1 MCFSFITKLFRR
13 EKIDHQVNNLQITEQ
28 TDEPYNPSE
37 DFTRKEHKEPIEY
50 IIVDER
56 EAMAA
61 VGLPTEFGSKK
72 KRKNNRRK
80 APIGKE
86 DFATF
91 VLPSLKELYGI
102 QTLESARPIVSKMGY
117 FYENAVKRKS
127 EMKANSQKEH
137 TLEVLE
143 NTSEAQ
149 STKAATSETDDEH
162 NFAALRRQEMN
173 IESQVDGFGEYN
185 MQSNNKQI
193 DGKVKNDID
202 VDVDSSIN
210 EGKDTTHSDDIKQ
223 DDSVEPGPDCSGSE
237 YNSARSHCEDEIAED
252 DISNKLKKKS
262 KKKKPTKNNSYPE
275 EIEND
280 RNLVKYWRRRYTLFS
295 LYDRGIKMDAE
306 AWFSATP
313 ECIAKHTANRL
324 RCDIIVDAFCG
335 TGGNS
340 IQFAKTCNKVI
351 AIDINPSKVE
361 MAKHNADIY
370 GVSDKIEFITGDYFQ
385 LAKTIRADAVF
396 LSPPWGG
403 PKYKCNVVYDLD
415 TDLQPLP
422 ASSLFKLTREITNN
436 IAIYLPKNS
445 NTQQLIMLAGQGNSV
460 ELEKNYLFD
469 RLTAIT
475 AYYGNLIQNKN

>member
-1 MCFSFITKLFRR
+1 
-13 EKIDHQVNNLQITEQ
+13 
-28 TDEPYNPSE
+28 
-37 DFTRKEHKEPIEY
+37 
-50 IIVDER
+50 
-56 EAMAA
+56 MAA
-61 VGLPTEFGSKK
+61 LGLPTEFGSKK

-295 LYDRGIKMDAE
+295 LYDRGIKMDAGKFITSRKRQMLSIIIFFSLITE

-340 IQFAKTCNKVI
+340 IQFAKTCNKGI
-351 AIDINPSKVE
+351 
-361 MAKHNADIY
+361 IY
-370 GVSDKIEFITGDYFQ
+370 II
-385 LAKTIRADAVF
+385 VF
-396 LSPPWGG
+396 
-403 PKYKCNVVYDLD
+403 
-415 TDLQPLP
+415 
-422 ASSLFKLTREITNN
+422 
-436 IAIYLPKNS
+436 
-445 NTQQLIMLAGQGNSV
+445 
-460 ELEKNYLFD
+460 
-469 RLTAIT
+469 
-475 AYYGNLIQNKN
+475 NLRI